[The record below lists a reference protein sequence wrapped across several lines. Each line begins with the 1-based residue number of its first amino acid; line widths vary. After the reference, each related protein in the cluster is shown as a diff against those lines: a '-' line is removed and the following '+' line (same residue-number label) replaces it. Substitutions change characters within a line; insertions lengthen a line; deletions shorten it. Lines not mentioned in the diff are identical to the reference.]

1 MITKIIDRNS
11 SNMRLDRYLRK
22 AFPDEPLSIFFA
34 ILRKKKVRVNGK
46 VAKANLLLNEGDT
59 VCIYENLK
67 TQESEKNNFSKKS
80 SWGKTHTYTS
90 AAFLE
95 ENLNIVL
102 ETEDY
107 IVVDKPS
114 GIPSQPGSGTRPGE
128 SLVEML
134 WEWGKNNE
142 LDFKPTIAHRL
153 DQETSGLLIA
163 ALHGDTLRELTKL
176 IREHK
181 MQKYYFALV
190 KGNLNKERGTINFSL
205 SRTNAPQGSKMKV
218 EESGKSAITHYQVK
232 ERYEG
237 FDLVKIKLET
247 GKMHQIRAHF
257 AALGHPLAG
266 DSRYGDFALNRE
278 LKKVYS
284 LNRLFLHSTRL
295 EFDFAGKRIVVD
307 SPLPHPL
314 KNVLKQMKKNNFNR

>member
-22 AFPDEPLSIFFA
+22 EFPDEPLSIFFA

-67 TQESEKNNFSKKS
+67 TQESEKNYFSKKS
-80 SWGKTHTYTS
+80 SWGKTHTHTS

-142 LDFKPTIAHRL
+142 LDFKPCFEKS
-153 DQETSGLLIA
+153 Q
-163 ALHGDTLRELTKL
+163 TKAFCL
-176 IREHK
+176 
-181 MQKYYFALV
+181 
-190 KGNLNKERGTINFSL
+190 
-205 SRTNAPQGSKMKV
+205 
-218 EESGKSAITHYQVK
+218 
-232 ERYEG
+232 
-237 FDLVKIKLET
+237 
-247 GKMHQIRAHF
+247 
-257 AALGHPLAG
+257 
-266 DSRYGDFALNRE
+266 
-278 LKKVYS
+278 
-284 LNRLFLHSTRL
+284 
-295 EFDFAGKRIVVD
+295 
-307 SPLPHPL
+307 
-314 KNVLKQMKKNNFNR
+314 